1 MKLEIE
7 LERLKK
13 VDFLNLF
20 EIKLDDYDF
29 NDYGNP
35 CNFKYKVSKQY
46 EIYDTPYNILIKY
59 LKRVYKNIIKYNKFL
74 IRCINN
80 EKCPKERKEL
90 FLERIQKIEKYLLNQ
105 KLNQKFTEI
114 KKTKVNK
121 I

>member
-20 EIKLDDYDF
+20 EIELDDYNF
-29 NDYGNP
+29 NDFGKP
-35 CNFKYKVSKQY
+35 CDFTYKVINQY
-46 EIYDTPYNILIKY
+46 EICDVTYNKLIEY
-59 LKRVYKNIIKYNKFL
+59 LKSVYKKLIKYNKYC
-74 IRCINN
+74 IGSINN
-80 EKCPKERKEL
+80 EKCPEERKVL
-90 FLERIQKIEKYLLNQ
+90 FLERHQKIEKYLLNQ
-105 KLNQKFTEI
+105 KLKQKFTEI